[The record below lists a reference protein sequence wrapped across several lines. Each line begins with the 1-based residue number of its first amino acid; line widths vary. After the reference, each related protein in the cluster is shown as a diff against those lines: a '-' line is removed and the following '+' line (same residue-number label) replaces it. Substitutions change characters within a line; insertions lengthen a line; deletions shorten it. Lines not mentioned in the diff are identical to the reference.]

1 MRKILLTLVAWAFI
15 LTSCERKAYF
25 AFDDVIYV
33 HDFPNEYELGDAD
46 TLDVDLIG
54 IRGVKSF
61 GDYLLVSCSEPKGC
75 LSTVSLEDKP
85 KVTNSFLMIG
95 SGPGEVLYRP
105 YISWMSFYEK
115 DGRREGGVYDY
126 TGSFLEL
133 DISQDS
139 LSNAYR
145 YLSRSLPTVSGSR
158 YFYVSPNRFLCRRS
172 KGDGSGFER
181 FLVDSLGREC
191 HIASMDYLNEISSSE
206 QNLLSSSIVIDDK
219 SGTVA
224 EASSYLNVI
233 HLYSLDASRKGFAKT
248 VALGNRLVDIRDVE
262 RQGLD
267 LIPRTYYDVHPYK
280 GFFAALYVG
289 AKMEDFEQGICPHP
303 AIHLFS
309 WTGEPLAKIH
319 LPVNALLFD
328 IDAENSTIYVVE
340 MVSEKILRYAMKRQP
355 ISSGW
360 RK

>member
-1 MRKILLTLVAWAFI
+1 MDDVREEYMIIPGHFLN
-15 LTSCERKAYF
+15 LTSLRTLF
-25 AFDDVIYV
+25 RMHI
-33 HDFPNEYELGDAD
+33 D
-46 TLDVDLIG
+46 TC
-54 IRGVKSF
+54 R
-61 GDYLLVSCSEPKGC
+61 
-75 LSTVSLEDKP
+75 
-85 KVTNSFLMIG
+85 
-95 SGPGEVLYRP
+95 VLFQQRLAP
-105 YISWMSFYEK
+105 
-115 DGRREGGVYDY
+115 
-126 TGSFLEL
+126 
-133 DISQDS
+133 DISTF
-139 LSNAYR
+139 
-145 YLSRSLPTVSGSR
+145 LPTV
-158 YFYVSPNRFLCRRS
+158 FLCRRS

-181 FLVDSLGREC
+181 LLVDSLGREC
-191 HIASMDYLNEISSSE
+191 HIASMDYLNEISCSE

-248 VALGNRLVDIRDVE
+248 VALGNRLVGIRDVE

-328 IDAENSTIYVVE
+328 IDALMS
-340 MVSEKILRYAMKRQP
+340 R
-355 ISSGW
+355 
-360 RK
+360 

>member
-1 MRKILLTLVAWAFI
+1 M
-15 LTSCERKAYF
+15 
-25 AFDDVIYV
+25 
-33 HDFPNEYELGDAD
+33 
-46 TLDVDLIG
+46 
-54 IRGVKSF
+54 
-61 GDYLLVSCSEPKGC
+61 
-75 LSTVSLEDKP
+75 
-85 KVTNSFLMIG
+85 
-95 SGPGEVLYRP
+95 
-105 YISWMSFYEK
+105 
-115 DGRREGGVYDY
+115 
-126 TGSFLEL
+126 
-133 DISQDS
+133 
-139 LSNAYR
+139 
-145 YLSRSLPTVSGSR
+145 
-158 YFYVSPNRFLCRRS
+158 
-172 KGDGSGFER
+172 
-181 FLVDSLGREC
+181 DSLGREC
-191 HIASMDYLNEISSSE
+191 HIASMDYLNEISCSE

-303 AIHLFS
+303 SIHLFS
-309 WTGEPLAKIH
+309 WTGEPLAKIQ

-340 MVSEKILRYAMKRQP
+340 MVSEKILRYNLP
-355 ISSGW
+355 DISI
-360 RK
+360 